1 MERTV
6 IRGNEFYEID
16 LECEKKKKKAH
27 TGLVVIMTMGAK
39 YETRRRCLGKVHQ
52 QRKH

>member
-16 LECEKKKKKAH
+16 LECEKRKKSASQPPEEKKKKKKG
-27 TGLVVIMTMGAK
+27 TK
-39 YETRRRCLGKVHQ
+39 Q
-52 QRKH
+52 

>member
-16 LECEKKKKKAH
+16 LECEKRKKSASQPPEEKKKKKKG
-27 TGLVVIMTMGAK
+27 TK
-39 YETRRRCLGKVHQ
+39 
-52 QRKH
+52 